1 MFRVTYL
8 DELTD
13 QEIASYT
20 VDTDIRVHAAVEAA
34 EGFKADGLHRE
45 YKNQYIQEITEL

>member
-8 DELTD
+8 DELTER
-13 QEIASYT
+13 EITSYT
-20 VDTDIRVHAAVEAA
+20 VDTDIRVEAAVEAA
-34 EGFKADGLHRE
+34 ERFKADGLHRE